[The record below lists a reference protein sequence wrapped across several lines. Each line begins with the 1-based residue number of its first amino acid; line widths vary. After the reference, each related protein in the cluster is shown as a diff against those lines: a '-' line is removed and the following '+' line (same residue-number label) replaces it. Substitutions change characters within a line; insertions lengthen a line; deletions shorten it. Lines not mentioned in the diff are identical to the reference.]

1 MITFLKTAKR
11 SDLDAYLTK
20 LRTSSDP
27 INPLISTRT
36 KIEPQIPPAEVGSS
50 VPVHLSLV
58 DELAEVTSQLNVD
71 DDGEM
76 HYYGPTSNLH
86 LTPNVAVA
94 SSARGSF
101 SPTESSPPADQIKYS
116 EYMLSSDELES
127 HLLSLYWAYQHPYF
141 YLLSRTLFERDMA
154 AAKADYGNIKYFS
167 PLLYNAMLAHATHI
181 SDRPNMKALGD
192 ELFLKARRLVEIEAE
207 KPTVTTV
214 QALMLLGS
222 REAGCGRDSGLGW
235 LYSGMSFRMALDLGL
250 HMSCSKLVQSGRMS
264 QDEADVRAITFWS
277 CCIFD
282 RGWSAYLGRPEFIPA
297 YAVRNAPRPTINP
310 KEEFCNWLA
319 DAQLQIECAIAQPVH
334 VFTAAQQIKD
344 VTENL
349 GSVIRSLYTATSLG
363 ISVDYVTIVT
373 DNQLRLLS
381 WYRELPAHLE
391 LPLEDSDHI
400 PLPHVLLMHMMYHTT
415 MILLFRPF
423 ISGKLCKHL
432 METTSPANI
441 CRTSANSV
449 VQLLQTYL
457 ATHGLRK
464 IANIVVHIA
473 ITTSIIHLSNLDPQG
488 VKPHA
493 DESWR
498 NLVDCTTFL
507 QEIAQSWPSA
517 YRCLHV
523 INRLMQKYRLVSD
536 DDLQL
541 GEVTKIPESIDTS
554 DFDLKF
560 LDTDN
565 WMNAVAFLDTTLS
578 FPSNF

>member
-1 MITFLKTAKR
+1 M
-11 SDLDAYLTK
+11 
-20 LRTSSDP
+20 
-27 INPLISTRT
+27 ISTPT
-36 KIEPQIPPAEVGSS
+36 KNEPQTPPAEESSS

-58 DELAEVTSQLNVD
+58 DELAELTSQLNVD
-71 DDGEM
+71 EDGEM

-86 LTPNVAVA
+86 FTPDVA
-94 SSARGSF
+94 SRARGSF
-101 SPTESSPPADQIKYS
+101 SSTESSPPADQINYS
-116 EYMLSSDELES
+116 AYMLASAELES
-127 HLLSLYWAYQHPYF
+127 HLLNLYWSYQHPYF
-141 YLLSRTLFERDMA
+141 YLLSRTLFEKDMA
-154 AAKADYGNIKYFS
+154 VAKAGYGNIKYFS
-167 PLLYNAMLAHATHI
+167 PLLYNAILAHATHI
-181 SDRPNMKALGD
+181 SDRPNMKRLGD
-192 ELFLKARRLVEIEAE
+192 ELFLKARRLVEMEAE

-250 HMSCSKLVQSGRMS
+250 HMSCSKLIQSGRMS

-277 CCIFD
+277 CCLFD

-310 KEEFCNWLA
+310 KEEFGNWLA
-319 DAQLQIECAIAQPVH
+319 DAQSHIPRPVH
-334 VFTAAQQIKD
+334 ILTAAQQISD
-344 VTENL
+344 VTEIL

-363 ISVDYVTIVT
+363 VSIDYVAIVT

-381 WYRELPAHLE
+381 WHRELPAHLE
-391 LPLEDSDHI
+391 LPVKDSDHI

-423 ISGKLCKHL
+423 ISGKLCKSL
-432 METTSPANI
+432 IESTSPAYI
-441 CRTSANSV
+441 CRTSANSI
-449 VQLLQTYL
+449 VQLLQTYR

-488 VKPHA
+488 VNPHA
-493 DESWR
+493 DESWT

-507 QEIAQSWPSA
+507 QEIAESWPSA
-517 YRCLHV
+517 YRCLHI
-523 INRLMQKYRLVSD
+523 INRLMQKYRLASD

-541 GEVTKIPESIDTS
+541 GELSKIPESMDTS

-560 LDTDN
+560 LDTDD
-565 WMNAVAFLDTTLS
+565 WMNAVAFLDATHS
-578 FPSNF
+578 FPSS